1 MAKNCLIA
9 AGCHQV
15 ARIVA
20 RSPQLEDLRVSG
32 TRVPSVGT
40 LALVR
45 TLLANDALRLRRLDL
60 SDNSFEAADSYEA
73 LAQLLAAPQ
82 VLSSGSHYS
91 IMITFLQGTHAHYRL
106 IPNNCTIYLPV
117 IMLSILHFACIL
129 SDSLRRRARVL
140 PRPPRSAPS

>member
-1 MAKNCLIA
+1 VAVSRQDSVTNLRTFQMAKNCLIA

-20 RSPQLEDLRVSG
+20 RSPQLEDLKVSG

-45 TLLANDALRLRRLDL
+45 TLLANGALRLRRLDL

-82 VLSSGSHYS
+82 VPC
-91 IMITFLQGTHAHYRL
+91 THDHISAENARSLPAYPQPLH
-106 IPNNCTIYLPV
+106 YLPV
-117 IMLSILHFACIL
+117 TTLSIIYYNRLLF
-129 SDSLRRRARVL
+129 DSL
-140 PRPPRSAPS
+140 

>member
-1 MAKNCLIA
+1 MTNLRTFQMAKNCLIA

-20 RSPQLEDLRVSG
+20 RSPLLEDLKVSG

-45 TLLANDALRLRRLDL
+45 TLQANAALRLRRLDL

-73 LAQLLAAPQ
+73 LAVLLASPQ
-82 VLSSGSHYS
+82 VCETRESRVMVSGHGSHCEYQS
-91 IMITFLQGTHAHYRL
+91 
-106 IPNNCTIYLPV
+106 P
-117 IMLSILHFACIL
+117 
-129 SDSLRRRARVL
+129 
-140 PRPPRSAPS
+140 

>member
-1 MAKNCLIA
+1 MHSKSFQVIILFAQFSAPHITAVFPYIPAHSPQDSVTNLRTFQMAKNCLIA

-20 RSPQLEDLRVSG
+20 RSPLLEDLKVSG

-45 TLLANDALRLRRLDL
+45 TLQANVSLRLRRLDL

-73 LAQLLAAPQ
+73 LAVLLASPQ
-82 VLSSGSHYS
+82 VLN
-91 IMITFLQGTHAHYRL
+91 A
-106 IPNNCTIYLPV
+106 V
-117 IMLSILHFACIL
+117 
-129 SDSLRRRARVL
+129 
-140 PRPPRSAPS
+140 

>member
-1 MAKNCLIA
+1 MFVLPPRFPQDSVTNLRTFQMAKNCLIA

-20 RSPQLEDLRVSG
+20 RSPLLEDLKVSG

-45 TLLANDALRLRRLDL
+45 TLQANAALRLRRLDL

-73 LAQLLAAPQ
+73 LAALLAAPQ
-82 VLSSGSHYS
+82 VCAQLTCQNRAKSRVRTSYHCNHL
-91 IMITFLQGTHAHYRL
+91 IWQPLQY
-106 IPNNCTIYLPV
+106 
-117 IMLSILHFACIL
+117 
-129 SDSLRRRARVL
+129 
-140 PRPPRSAPS
+140 